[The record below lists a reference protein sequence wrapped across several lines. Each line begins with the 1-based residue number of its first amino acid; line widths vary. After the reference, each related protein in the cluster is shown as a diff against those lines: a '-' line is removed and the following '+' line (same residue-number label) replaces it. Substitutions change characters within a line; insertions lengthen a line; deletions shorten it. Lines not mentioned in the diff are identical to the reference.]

1 MSALSPLKLRVA
13 AITRET
19 ADAVTVHFEDPTGRP
34 LPAYRAGQYLTL
46 ILPVPD
52 PQNSGRPVRRAYSL
66 SSAPH
71 ENACA
76 VTVKQ
81 VAGGL
86 ASRYIVNQLRAG
98 DTLDVLPPIGSFTTE
113 FGGARAR
120 QFVLVGGGSGITPL
134 LSIAKTVLR
143 DEPQSRLLLIYGNRD
158 REATIFADQ
167 LAKLEADSGGRL
179 VIDHVLEAG
188 DCLYPGRFSVE
199 IFKKILAARGIATK
213 EALYFLCGPEGLMNA
228 ARTAL
233 DESGVPVAQVLR
245 ESFTAPTASAGPAP
259 VEATAASAAAASPAG
274 PRKVKIHFEGSE
286 YEVAVEPNQSILEA
300 GLDAGIDLP
309 YSCQAGLCT
318 ACRGRCLSGAVRMDE
333 REGLSDAEIAKGYVL
348 LCVGHPTTDDVA
360 VEIG

>member
-1 MSALSPLKLRVA
+1 MSALTPLKLRVA

-71 ENACA
+71 EQACA

-86 ASRYIVNQLRAG
+86 ASQYIVHQLQVG
-98 DTLDVLPPIGSFTTE
+98 EVLDVLPPLGSFTTD
-113 FGGARAR
+113 FGADHAR
-120 QFVLVGGGSGITPL
+120 QFVLVGGGSGVTPL

-143 DEPQSRLLLIYGNRD
+143 DEPRSRVLLIYGNRD
-158 REATIFADQ
+158 RAATIFADQ
-167 LAKLEADSGGRL
+167 LTSLAAGSGGRL
-179 VIDHVLEAG
+179 LIEHVLETGECA
-188 DCLYPGRFSVE
+188 YQGRFSVE
-199 IFKKILAARGIATK
+199 IFNRILKARGIAIH
-213 EALYFLCGPEGLMNA
+213 ESLYFLCGPEGLMNL

-233 DESGVPVAQVLR
+233 DGLGVPPAQVWR
-245 ESFTAPTASAGPAP
+245 ESFTAPTAAPVPAP
-259 VEATAASAAAASPAG
+259 AIPAAASAPAG
-274 PRKVKIHFEGSE
+274 PRKVKIQFEGDN
-286 YEVAVEPNQSILEA
+286 YEVEVAPNQSILEA

-318 ACRGRCLSGAVRMDE
+318 ACRGRCLSGAILMDE
-333 REGLSDAEIAKGYVL
+333 REGLSDSEIAKGYVL
-348 LCVGHPTTDDVA
+348 LCVGHPTTDDVV

>member
-1 MSALSPLKLRVA
+1 MSALTPLKLRVR

-34 LPAYRAGQYLTL
+34 LPMYRAGQYLTL

-52 PQNSGRPVRRAYSL
+52 PANAGRPVRRAYSL

-71 ENACA
+71 EGALA

-86 ASRYIVNQLRAG
+86 ASQYVVKRLAVG
-98 DTLDVLPPIGSFTTE
+98 EVLDVLPPIGSFTTD
-113 FGGARAR
+113 FGGGQAR

-143 DEPQSRLLLIYGNRD
+143 EEPASKVLLIYGNRD
-158 REATIFADQ
+158 REATIFADT
-167 LAKLEADSGGRL
+167 LAQLEAGSGGRL
-179 VIDHVLEAG
+179 VIDHVLESGECA
-188 DCLYPGRFSVE
+188 YPGRFSAA
-199 IFKKILAARGIATK
+199 IFQQILHRRALAPKTG
-213 EALYFLCGPEGLMNA
+213 LYFLCGPEGLMNA

-233 DESGVPVAQVLR
+233 DELGVAPAQVWR
-245 ESFTAPTASAGPAP
+245 ESFTVPTTTAAPAP
-259 VEATAASAAAASPAG
+259 PEPAAAKAVNG
-274 PRKVKIHFEGSE
+274 PVKVSIKFEGSA
-286 YEVAVEPNQSILEA
+286 YDVTVAPNQSILEA

-318 ACRGRCLSGAVRMDE
+318 ACRGKCLSGAIRMDE

-348 LCVGHPTTDDVA
+348 LCVGHPTTDDVV

>member
-1 MSALSPLKLRVA
+1 MSALTPLKLRVA

-19 ADAVTVHFEDPTGRP
+19 PDAVTVHFEDPTGRP

-52 PQNSGRPVRRAYSL
+52 PANGGRPVRRAYSL

-98 DTLDVLPPIGSFTTE
+98 DTLDVLPPLGSFTTD
-113 FGGARAR
+113 FGPTQAR
-120 QFVLVGGGSGITPL
+120 QFVLVGGGSGVTPL
-134 LSIAKTVLR
+134 MSIAKTVLR
-143 DEPQSRLLLIYGNRD
+143 EEPQSRILLIYGNRD
-158 REATIFADQ
+158 REATIFHAQ
-167 LAKLEADSGGRL
+167 LTELAANSGGRL
-179 VIDHVLEAG
+179 VIEHVLEAG
-188 DCLYPGRFSVE
+188 ECAYPGRFSVE
-199 IFKKILAARGIATK
+199 IFKQIMQARAHDVRTG
-213 EALYFLCGPEGLMNA
+213 LYFLCGPEGLMNA

-233 DESGVPVAQVLR
+233 DDLGVPPAQVWR
-245 ESFTAPTASAGPAP
+245 ESFTAPTAAPVPAP
-259 VEATAASAAAASPAG
+259 TEPAVAKAVSG
-274 PRKVKIHFEGSE
+274 PTKVKIHFEGTA
-286 YEVAVEPNQSILEA
+286 YDVTVELNQSILDA

-318 ACRGRCLSGAVRMDE
+318 ACRGKCLSGAIRMDE

-348 LCVGHPTTDDVA
+348 LCVGHPTTDDVS

>member
-52 PQNSGRPVRRAYSL
+52 PQNGGRPVRRAYSL

-81 VAGGL
+81 VSGGL
-86 ASRYIVNQLRAG
+86 ASQYIVNTLRAG
-98 DTLDVLPPIGSFTTE
+98 DELEVLPPLGSFTAE
-113 FGGARAR
+113 FGPANNR

-143 DEPQSRLLLIYGNRD
+143 DEPKSRILLVYGNRD
-158 REATIFADQ
+158 REATIFADK
-167 LAKLEADSGGRL
+167 LAALETASGGRL
-179 VIDHVLEAG
+179 VIDHVLENGECA
-188 DCLYPGRFSVE
+188 YPGRFSPE
-199 IFKKILAARGIATK
+199 IFKRILAARGLDPKA
-213 EALYFLCGPEGLMNA
+213 ALYFLCGPEGLMNG

-233 DESGVPVAQVLR
+233 DELHVPAERVLR
-245 ESFTAPTASAGPAP
+245 ESFTAPTPTAAPAP
-259 VEATAASAAAASPAG
+259 AAAADVNG
-274 PRKVKIHFEGSE
+274 PTTVKIHFEGNE
-286 YEVAVEPNQSILEA
+286 YAVEVAPNQTILDA

-318 ACRGRCLSGAVRMDE
+318 ACRGRCLSGAIRMDE

-348 LCVGHPTTDDVA
+348 LCVGHPTTTDVA

>member
-1 MSALSPLKLRVA
+1 MSALSPLKLRVN

-19 ADAVTVHFEDPTGRP
+19 ADAVTVHFEDPAGGA

-52 PQNSGRPVRRAYSL
+52 PANANRPVRRAYSL
-66 SSAPH
+66 CSAPH

-86 ASRYIVNQLRAG
+86 ASQYIVHQLKAG

-113 FGGARAR
+113 FGSAQAR
-120 QFVLVGGGSGITPL
+120 QFVLVGGGSGVTPL

-143 DEPQSRLLLIYGNRD
+143 EEPQSRILLVYGNRD
-158 REATIFADQ
+158 HDSIIFRAELDK
-167 LAKLEADSGGRL
+167 LAAASGGRL
-179 VIDHVLEAG
+179 VIDHVLESG
-188 DCLYPGRFSVE
+188 DCEYPGRFSAA
-199 IFKKILAARGIATK
+199 IFRQILHRRGLDAKAA
-213 EALYFLCGPEGLMNA
+213 LHFLCGPEGLMNA

-233 DESGVPVAQVLR
+233 DELGVPPAQVWR
-245 ESFTAPTASAGPAP
+245 ESFTAPTAPTAPAP
-259 VEATAASAAAASPAG
+259 AEPTAAKAVSG
-274 PRKVKIHFEGSE
+274 PVAVRIHFEGTD
-286 YEVAVEPNQSILEA
+286 YEVSVAPNQTILDA

-318 ACRGRCLSGAVRMDE
+318 ACRGKCLSGAIRMDE

>member
-1 MSALSPLKLRVA
+1 MSALTPLKLRVA

-52 PQNSGRPVRRAYSL
+52 PANGGRPVRRAYSL

-81 VAGGL
+81 VTGGL
-86 ASRYIVNQLRAG
+86 ASQYIVNQLRAG
-98 DTLDVLPPIGSFTTE
+98 DTLDVLPPLGAFTTE
-113 FGGARAR
+113 FTANQRR
-120 QFVLVGGGSGITPL
+120 QFVLVGGGSGVTPL
-134 LSIAKTVLR
+134 LSISKTVLR
-143 DEPQSRLLLIYGNRD
+143 EEPLSRILLIYGNRD
-158 REATIFADQ
+158 RESTIFASQ
-167 LAKLEADSGGRL
+167 LAQLEANSGGRMT
-179 VIDHVLEAG
+179 IDHVLEAG
-188 DCLYPGRFSVE
+188 ECTYPGRFSVE
-199 IFKKILAARGIATK
+199 IFKQILTHRSLDVK
-213 EALYFLCGPEGLMNA
+213 QALYFLCGPEGLMNA

-233 DESGVPVAQVLR
+233 DELGVPAAQVLR
-245 ESFTAPTASAGPAP
+245 ESFTAPTASTAPAP
-259 VEATAASAAAASPAG
+259 VESAAAKAVNG
-274 PRKVKIHFEGSE
+274 PTTVKIHFEGNE
-286 YEVAVEPNQSILEA
+286 YAVEVSPNQSILDA

-318 ACRGRCLSGAVRMDE
+318 ACRGRCLTGAIKMDE

-348 LCVGHPTTDDVA
+348 LCVGHPTTDDVS

>member
-19 ADAVTVHFEDPTGRP
+19 TDAVTVHFEDPTGRP
-34 LPAYRAGQYLTL
+34 LPPYRAGQYLTL
-46 ILPVPD
+46 ILPMAD

-86 ASRYIVNQLRAG
+86 ASQYIVNQLHVG
-98 DTLDVLPPIGSFTTE
+98 DTLEVLPPLGSFTTE
-113 FGGARAR
+113 FGGGRAR
-120 QFVLVGGGSGITPL
+120 QLVLVGGGSGVTPL
-134 LSIAKTVLR
+134 LSIIKTVLR

-167 LAKLEADSGGRL
+167 LAKLEASSGGRL
-179 VIDHVLEAG
+179 VIDHVLETG
-188 DCLYPGRFSVE
+188 DCAYPGRFSVD
-199 IFKKILAARGIATK
+199 IFKRILAARGIAVQQ
-213 EALYFLCGPEGLMNA
+213 ALYFLCGPEGLMNA

-245 ESFTAPTASAGPAP
+245 ESFTAPTAPAGPAP
-259 VEATAASAAAASPAG
+259 VAPAAASAPAALLSCTQ
-274 PRKVKIHFEGSE
+274 
-286 YEVAVEPNQSILEA
+286 PN
-300 GLDAGIDLP
+300 
-309 YSCQAGLCT
+309 
-318 ACRGRCLSGAVRMDE
+318 V
-333 REGLSDAEIAKGYVL
+333 
-348 LCVGHPTTDDVA
+348 
-360 VEIG
+360 

>member
-1 MSALSPLKLRVA
+1 MSALTPLKLRVA

-52 PQNSGRPVRRAYSL
+52 PQNGGRPVRRAYSL

-86 ASRYIVNQLRAG
+86 ASQYIVNQLRPGAL
-98 DTLDVLPPIGSFTTE
+98 LDVLPPIGSFTTE
-113 FGGARAR
+113 FGAQQAR
-120 QFVLVGGGSGITPL
+120 QFVLVGGGSGVTPL

-143 DEPQSRLLLIYGNRD
+143 EEPQSRILLVYGNRD

-167 LAKLEADSGGRL
+167 LARLEAGSGGRL
-179 VIDHVLEAG
+179 VIDHVLESG
-188 DCLYPGRFSVE
+188 DCAYPGRFSAA
-199 IFKKILAARGIATK
+199 IFQQILHKRGLDAK
-213 EALYFLCGPEGLMNA
+213 QALHFLCGPEGLMNA

-233 DESGVPVAQVLR
+233 DELGVPVAQVWR
-245 ESFTAPTASAGPAP
+245 ESFTAPTTQAAPAP
-259 VEATAASAAAASPAG
+259 PEPTAAAVSG
-274 PRKVKIHFEGSE
+274 PTSVKILFEGNE
-286 YEVAVEPNQSILEA
+286 YDVTVTPNQSILDA

-318 ACRGRCLSGAVRMDE
+318 ACRGKCLTGAIRMDE

-348 LCVGHPTTDDVA
+348 LCVGHPTTADVS

>member
-34 LPAYRAGQYLTL
+34 LPPYRAGQYLTL
-46 ILPVPD
+46 ILPIPD
-52 PQNSGRPVRRAYSL
+52 PQNANRPVRRAYSL

-86 ASRYIVNQLRAG
+86 ASQYIVNQLRAG
-98 DTLDVLPPIGSFTTE
+98 DVLDVLPPIGSFTTD
-113 FGGARAR
+113 FGTGAPR
-120 QFVLVGGGSGITPL
+120 QFVLVGGGSGVTPL

-143 DEPQSRLLLIYGNRD
+143 EEPQSRLLLVYGNRD
-158 REATIFADQ
+158 REATIFAAQ
-167 LAKLEADSGGRL
+167 LAQLEADSGGRL
-179 VIDHVLEAG
+179 LIIHVLEAG
-188 DCLYPGRFSVE
+188 ACDYPGRFSVE
-199 IFKKILAARGIATK
+199 IFQRILAAQRIDTST
-213 EALYFLCGPEGLMNA
+213 ALYFLCGPEGLMNA

-233 DESGVPVAQVLR
+233 EALNVPPAQVLR
-245 ESFTAPTASAGPAP
+245 ESFTAPTASTAPAP
-259 VEATAASAAAASPAG
+259 AIPAAAQAVTG
-274 PRKVKIHFEGSE
+274 PTTVKIHFEGNE
-286 YEVAVEPNQSILEA
+286 YAVTVAPNQSILDA

-318 ACRGRCLSGAVRMDE
+318 ACRGRCLSGAVHMDE